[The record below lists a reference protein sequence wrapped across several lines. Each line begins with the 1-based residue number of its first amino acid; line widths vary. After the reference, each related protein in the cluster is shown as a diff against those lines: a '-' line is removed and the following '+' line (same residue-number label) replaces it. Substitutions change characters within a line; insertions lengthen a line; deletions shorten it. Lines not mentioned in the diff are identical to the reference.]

1 LYLILQFFPIL
12 SRRFLYMF
20 TAIESFIGPY
30 RRTNTAQFIVT
41 YKSLLLKSSHLK
53 LMSRGKIYFV
63 KRSW

>member
-1 LYLILQFFPIL
+1 
-12 SRRFLYMF
+12 MF